1 VDWIDLTQ
9 DWDRCRSYKPYPF
22 SCRPKLKRV
31 HIEMLFSGPKY
42 AKKCSGKGRRQSQ
55 ICRVCAESTS
65 AVTKCWFDISPE
77 KVRCVGGNTF

>member
-9 DWDRCRSYKPYPF
+9 DWDRCRSFRSYKPF

-31 HIEMLFSGPKY
+31 HIEVLVSEPKY
-42 AKKCSGKGRRQSQ
+42 AKKCSGKGRRHSQ
-55 ICRVCAESTS
+55 IVCAESTS

-77 KVRCVGGNTF
+77 KVR